1 MRGKLQFI
9 AGGLIGY
16 VLGARAGR
24 QRYEQIAATAKDFW
38 EAPPVQRR
46 VHQVRDAALEVIGD
60 TPVMLFR
67 GLRRLVRKATGRPA
81 PSKRPSTGTSRLDS
95 NPHGRPGR

>member
-9 AGGLIGY
+9 VGGLIGY

-46 VHQVRDAALEVIGD
+46 VHQVRDAALDVIGD
-60 TPVMLFR
+60 TPVVLFR
-67 GLRRLVRKATGRPA
+67 GVRKAVRSLVGSNRPA
-81 PSKRPSTGTSRLDS
+81 SPSTDPHSTTTSRT
-95 NPHGRPGR
+95 HPGR

>member
-9 AGGLIGY
+9 VGGLIGY

-24 QRYEQIAATAKDFW
+24 QRYEQIAASAKDFW

-46 VHQVRDAALEVIGD
+46 VRQVRDAALEVIGD
-60 TPVMLFR
+60 TPVVLYR
-67 GLRRLVRKATGRPA
+67 GVRKAVRALTGSNRPAARSTSNAPSGTRSATGR
-81 PSKRPSTGTSRLDS
+81 
-95 NPHGRPGR
+95 

>member
-1 MRGKLQFI
+1 MRGKLLFI
-9 AGGLIGY
+9 LGGLTGY

-60 TPVMLFR
+60 TPVVLFR
-67 GLRRLVRKATGRPA
+67 GVRKAVRSLTGSGRSA
-81 PSKRPSTGTSRLDS
+81 NRSSTDPQSSTDSRS
-95 NPHGRPGR
+95 YPGR

>member
-9 AGGLIGY
+9 VGGLIGY

-46 VHQVRDAALEVIGD
+46 VHQVRDAALDAIGD
-60 TPVMLFR
+60 TPVVLFR
-67 GLRRLVRKATGRPA
+67 GVRALVRKVTGRPA
-81 PSKRPSTGTSRLDS
+81 PQTTAAGATGQNSPSRT
-95 NPHGRPGR
+95 RPGR

>member
-9 AGGLIGY
+9 VGGLIGY

-24 QRYEQIAATAKDFW
+24 QRYEQIAASAKDFW

-60 TPVMLFR
+60 TPVVLFR
-67 GLRRLVRKATGRPA
+67 GVRKAVRALIGSGRSGNGSSMDA
-81 PSKRPSTGTSRLDS
+81 QSRTNS
-95 NPHGRPGR
+95 RSHPGR

>member
-9 AGGLIGY
+9 VGGLIGY

-24 QRYEQIAATAKDFW
+24 QRYEQIAASAKDFW

-46 VHQVRDAALEVIGD
+46 VRQARDAALDVIGD
-60 TPVMLFR
+60 TPVVLFR
-67 GLRRLVRKATGRPA
+67 GVRKAVRSLTGSGRPA
-81 PSKRPSTGTSRLDS
+81 GRSATDAQSSTNSPTY
-95 NPHGRPGR
+95 PGR